1 MISARSLLLPAAI
14 LLAVTSYA
22 LGQAKLPADEFVDS
36 LRGLE
41 GAVDVN
47 APALHQRALD
57 RIKAAPNQP
66 PLNRPPVADELIKLP
81 QLNVDIRFNPDSD
94 VIRPESYKVLG
105 RIADAL
111 AHPYLLEYK
120 FIIVDH
126 TEASG
131 RRENNLRLSQRR
143 ASAVRDALA
152 TTFHISAKRVTA
164 LGLGEEQL
172 RDAAN
177 PRASANRRVQVI
189 AVGKLEPVE
198 PKAKPKVKGR

>member
-1 MISARSLLLPAAI
+1 MITARALLLPATI
-14 LLAVTSYA
+14 LLAITSYA
-22 LGQAKLPADEFVDS
+22 IGQGKLPADEFVDS

-41 GAVDVN
+41 GAVEVN

-66 PLNRPPVADELIKLP
+66 PLNRPPVAEELNKLP
-81 QLNVDIRFNPDSD
+81 QLTAGIQFNPDSD
-94 VIRPESYKVLG
+94 VIRPESYKILG

-120 FIIVDH
+120 FLVVDH
-126 TEASG
+126 MDATG

-143 ASAVRDALA
+143 ANAVREALT
-152 TTFHISAKRVTA
+152 TTFHISARRVTA

-177 PRASANRRVQVI
+177 PRAPANRRVQVI
-189 AVGKLEPVE
+189 AIGNLEPVE
-198 PKAKPKVKGR
+198 PKQKQKAKGR